1 MIKNGTGKTIKYD
14 ANEVYV
20 DNISI
25 VDYINN
31 KLNKIED
38 DITRYA
44 TYSLG
49 GIGYDQS
56 MNLTT
61 DYQPIDNGSWFGS
74 TAAFKY
80 SKYNV
85 EYIGT
90 TPRSSDETF
99 TKIDFSC
106 TIRYSNFSTGDKLWG
121 KIKIEGKDG
130 STRRETFVSATIPN
144 TSGDTILVTNLNY
157 PLVKGDKITFEL
169 ALDKNATVTVLKP
182 HWSITYQQSIDK
194 DYYKFKI

>member
-14 ANEVYV
+14 ANEVYI

-31 KLNKIED
+31 KLNKIQD

-44 TYSLG
+44 TYSIG

-61 DYQPIDNGSWFGS
+61 DYQPIDTGSWFGS
-74 TAAFKY
+74 TAAFKP
-80 SKYNV
+80 SKYSI

-90 TPRSSDETF
+90 TPRSSDNTF

-106 TIRYSNFSTGDKLWG
+106 TIRYANFSVGDKLWG
-121 KIKIEGKDG
+121 KIKIKGKDG

-144 TSGDTILVTNLNY
+144 TSGDTLLVTNLNY

-169 ALDKNATVTVLKP
+169 GLDKNATVTVLKP
-182 HWSITYQQSIDK
+182 HWNITYQQSIDK
-194 DYYKFKI
+194 DYYKFNI

>member
-14 ANEVYV
+14 ANEVYI

-44 TYSLG
+44 TYSIG

-56 MNLTT
+56 MNLTI
-61 DYQPIDNGSWFGS
+61 DYQPIDTGSWFGS
-74 TAAFKY
+74 TAAFKP
-80 SKYNV
+80 SKYGI

-90 TPRSSDETF
+90 TPRSNDNTF

-106 TIRYSNFSTGDKLWG
+106 TIRYANFSVGDKLWA

-144 TSGDTILVTNLNY
+144 TSGDSILMTNLNY

-169 ALDKNATVTVLKP
+169 GLDKNATVTVLKP
-182 HWSITYQQSIDK
+182 HWNIIYQQSIDK